1 MEFYLFLLL
10 EILIGLKIDMQYDLQ
25 LHYAYIGINENK
37 TYV

>member
-25 LHYAYIGINENK
+25 LHYAYICIDQDENC
-37 TYV
+37 V